1 MDQEIE
7 AAGEEEDLA
16 DFGDLEEAGGEGVN
30 GIALVFGEFDVDEGL
45 HGDAE
50 FAEIDIG
57 MSAAEE
63 SGLGQLL
70 QPLMAGGGGE
80 ADGGGEL
87 LIRQPC
93 ILREKTENFET
104 YSVKRL
110 VVRHIPEFY
119 SIAPME

>member
-1 MDQEIE
+1 MFHVADGEVDQEIE

-16 DFGDLEEAGGEGVN
+16 DFGDFEEAGGKGVN
-30 GIALVFGEFDVDEGL
+30 RVALVFGKFDVDEGL

-70 QPLMAGGGGE
+70 QPLMAGGGSK

-87 LIRQPC
+87 LVRQSC
-93 ILREKTENFET
+93 ILRQ
-104 YSVKRL
+104 
-110 VVRHIPEFY
+110 
-119 SIAPME
+119 